1 VIHYLKERGVTFGV
15 AQASIRIRRLLQI
28 YGLLDQIGVERL
40 YGTNQEAAEAH
51 TRENEIPQA

>member
-1 VIHYLKERGVTFGV
+1 VTFGV

-28 YGLLDQIGVERL
+28 YGLLDQIGVEIL